1 MIELLLN
8 SNVAAMLPV
17 GPYKMDSPR
26 RDSKVVTHGNYMY
39 AYGGWTFVDSTI
51 DRNSSQF
58 ARMDLNTFTWEILPN
73 GPVAGRPNGIFAY
86 NNEIYIYGIVPA
98 TGVSTA
104 ELWKYSIE
112 LRTWELAANIAE
124 VNFDTGTTLVGPAPS
139 GYYIWIHVGGV
150 TARLV
155 RLDLR
160 TLTWTALATPPKN
173 TTYMKMAL
181 AGDEIY
187 MCGGY
192 NRETSSA
199 DPAMYFYRIST
210 GVWSFIAS
218 GSQGVTPIQHGTL
231 TSNGIDT
238 LYQLG
243 GTMGGTN
250 FTNEL
255 RKYNTRLKQ
264 WSVVPNVTRYPM
276 YQVTACYYR
285 SRVISYG
292 GLAYQNGWIVEDQGY
307 VIPT

>member
-1 MIELLLN
+1 
-8 SNVAAMLPV
+8 MLPI

-26 RDSKVVTHGNYMY
+26 WDSKVVVHENYMY
-39 AYGGWTFVDSTI
+39 AYGGYTDVSSTAAA
-51 DRNSSQF
+51 NSSQL
-58 ARMDLNTFTWEILPN
+58 ARMNLNTFIWEILPN
-73 GPVAGRPNGIFAY
+73 GPISGRPNGIFAY

-98 TGVSTA
+98 TGNA
-104 ELWKYSIE
+104 INELWKYSIA
-112 LRTWELAANIAE
+112 LRTWELAANIDA
-124 VNFDTGTTLVGPAPS
+124 VNFATGTTLVGPTPS
-139 GYYIWIHVGGV
+139 GYYVWIHVGGSV

-160 TLTWTALATPPKN
+160 TLTWTALSVPPKRITN
-173 TTYMKMAL
+173 MRMAL

-192 NRETSSA
+192 NLETSSI

-210 GVWSFIAS
+210 NIWSFIAS
-218 GSQGVTPIQHGTL
+218 GSSGVTPIQNGTL

-243 GTMGGTN
+243 GTSGGTN
-250 FTNEL
+250 FYNEL
-255 RKYNTRLKQ
+255 RKYDTRSKE

-276 YQVTACYYR
+276 RHTTACYYR